1 MLKFINIKILKS
13 PQLYMKKNKQN
24 DDYVLITTAVLLLI
38 LSGFLVF
45 WFSPNQFLPSA
56 RAPKIIGEAS
66 LTIDFGNG
74 EKRAFEG
81 EVVEGETLV
90 HALGQAAKA
99 GNFSYKLDG
108 KNNLAAIDDFSVSKN
123 KSWLWY
129 LNGEKINKP
138 INEISLKSGDKILI
152 KHE

>member
-1 MLKFINIKILKS
+1 MTKINRG
-13 PQLYMKKNKQN
+13 KKN
-24 DDYVLITTAVLLLI
+24 DLILILSAVSFLI
-38 LSGFLVF
+38 LSGFLIF
-45 WFSPNQFLPSA
+45 QFSYLKSGLKTQS
-56 RAPKIIGEAS
+56 PKIIGRAS

-81 EVVEGETLV
+81 EIAEGETLV

-99 GNFSYKLDG
+99 GNFSYKLDE
-108 KNNLAAIDDFSVSKN
+108 KNNLAAIDDFSGGKN
-123 KSWLWY
+123 KSWFWY
-129 LNGEKINKP
+129 LNGEKISKP